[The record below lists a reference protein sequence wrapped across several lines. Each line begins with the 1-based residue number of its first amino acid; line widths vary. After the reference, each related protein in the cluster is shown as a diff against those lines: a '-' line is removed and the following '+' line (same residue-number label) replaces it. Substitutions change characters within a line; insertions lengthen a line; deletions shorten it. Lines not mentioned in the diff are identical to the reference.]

1 MSERYTDA
9 VRRVRRV
16 MDSVEEWLTSLP
28 DGSAVTA
35 IRIQQEIRSLHM
47 SYDQAALALNALAE
61 LGVLDIQNGWILNRL
76 RLLETATFRAGV
88 RIGLDHALAQMHTS
102 KLRFLAALPAGLPLV
117 IQQALQREAD
127 DLRATLVG
135 LLAQAEE
142 HLLLASPFWDD
153 TTITDLGDILER
165 RLKGGIRVDL
175 LGRSATLQ
183 MGSEHGFALIIQRL
197 QGYTGCRAFTWN
209 EMLPE
214 DRFGTQTFHF
224 KCIIADY
231 GKQAY
236 LGTAN
241 LTSASLRSR
250 MELGVLLTG
259 EDARTL
265 SRIVTQVLS
274 VAHPWR
280 GEEE

>member
-1 MSERYTDA
+1 MSERYADA
-9 VRRVRRV
+9 VRRMRRV
-16 MDSVEEWLTSLP
+16 MDAVEEWLAILP
-28 DGSAVTA
+28 HGSVVSAV
-35 IRIQQEIRSLHM
+35 RIQQGISSLHL

-61 LGVLDIQNGWILNRL
+61 LDVFDAQNGWVLNRP

-88 RIGLDHALAQMHTS
+88 RIGLDHALALLRTS
-102 KLRFLAALPAGLPLV
+102 ELRFLAALPTGLPLA
-117 IQQALQREAD
+117 IQQALQLEAG
-127 DLRATLVG
+127 DLRAALVG

-142 HLLLASPFWDD
+142 HLLLAAPFWDD
-153 TTITDLGDILER
+153 TTIADLGDILER
-165 RLKGGIRVDL
+165 RLKGGVHVDL
-175 LGRSATLQ
+175 LGRSASLQ
-183 MGSEHGFALIIQRL
+183 LGSRHSFALIIRRL
-197 QGYTGCRAFTWN
+197 QGYPGCRAFTWN
-209 EMLPE
+209 EVLPE

-241 LTSASLRSR
+241 FTSASLRSR
-250 MELGVLLTG
+250 MELGVLLKG

-274 VAHPWR
+274 LAHPWR

>member
-1 MSERYTDA
+1 MSERYADA
-9 VRRVRRV
+9 VRRMRRV
-16 MDSVEEWLTSLP
+16 MDAVEEWLSTLP
-28 DGSAVTA
+28 HGSVVSAVH
-35 IRIQQEIRSLHM
+35 IRQEIRSLRM

-61 LGVLDIQNGWILNRL
+61 LDVLDAQNGWILNRL

-88 RIGLDHALAQMHTS
+88 RIGLDHALAQLRTS
-102 KLRFLAALPAGLPLV
+102 ELRFLAALPAGLPLA

-127 DLRATLVG
+127 DLRAVLVG
-135 LLAQAEE
+135 LLAQAEK

-153 TTITDLGDILER
+153 TTIADLGDILER
-165 RLKGGIRVDL
+165 RLKGGIQVDL
-175 LGRSATLQ
+175 LGRSASLQ
-183 MGSEHGFALIIQRL
+183 MGSEHGFALIIRRL
-197 QGYTGCRAFTWN
+197 ESYSGCRAFTWN
-209 EMLPE
+209 EVLPE

-224 KCIIADY
+224 KCIVADY

-241 LTSASLRSR
+241 FTSASLRSR

-265 SRIVTQVLS
+265 SRIVTPVLN
-274 VAHPWR
+274 VAHAWR

>member
-1 MSERYTDA
+1 MSGRYADA
-9 VRRVRRV
+9 VRRIRRV
-16 MDSVEEWLTSLP
+16 MDIVEEWLATLP
-28 DGSAVTA
+28 HESVVSAV
-35 IRIQQEIRSLHM
+35 RIQREIRSLHL

-61 LGVLDIQNGWILNRL
+61 LDVLDAQNGWVLNRTHL
-76 RLLETATFRAGV
+76 FETATFRAGV
-88 RIGLDHALAQMHTS
+88 RIGLDHALAQLRTS
-102 KLRFLAALPAGLPLV
+102 ELRILAALPAGLPLA
-117 IQQALQREAD
+117 IQQTLRREAS
-127 DLRATLVG
+127 DLRAALVG

-142 HLLLASPFWDD
+142 HLLLAAPFWDE
-153 TTITDLGDILER
+153 TTIADLGDILER
-165 RLKGGIRVDL
+165 RLKGGIQVDL
-175 LGRSATLQ
+175 LGRSASLQ
-183 MGSEHGFALIIQRL
+183 MGSEHGFALIIRRL
-197 QGYTGCRAFTWN
+197 QGYPGCRAFTWN
-209 EMLPE
+209 EVLPE

-241 LTSASLRSR
+241 FTSASLRSR

>member
-1 MSERYTDA
+1 MSEQYADA
-9 VRRVRRV
+9 VRRMRRV
-16 MDSVEEWLTSLP
+16 MDIVEEWLTALP
-28 DGSAVTA
+28 HESVVSAV
-35 IRIQQEIRSLHM
+35 RIQQEIRSLHL

-61 LGVLDIQNGWILNRL
+61 LDVLDEQNGWVLNRP

-88 RIGLDHALAQMHTS
+88 RIGLDHALAQLPNS
-102 KLRFLAALPAGLPLV
+102 ELRFLAALPAGLPL
-117 IQQALQREAD
+117 IIKQALQREAD
-127 DLRATLVG
+127 DLRAALIG

-142 HLLLASPFWDD
+142 HLLLAAPFWDD
-153 TTITDLGDILER
+153 ATIADLGDILER

-175 LGRSATLQ
+175 LGRSPSLQ
-183 MGSEHGFALIIQRL
+183 MESEHGFALIIQRL
-197 QGYTGCRAFTWN
+197 QGYPGCRAFTWN
-209 EMLPE
+209 EVLPE

-241 LTSASLRSR
+241 FTSASLRSR

-274 VAHPWR
+274 VAHPWK
-280 GEEE
+280 GKEE

>member
-1 MSERYTDA
+1 M
-9 VRRVRRV
+9 
-16 MDSVEEWLTSLP
+16 
-28 DGSAVTA
+28 SAV
-35 IRIQQEIRSLHM
+35 RIQQEIRILHL

-61 LGVLDIQNGWILNRL
+61 LDVLDAQNGWMLNRP
-76 RLLETATFRAGV
+76 RLLETAAFRAGV
-88 RIGLDHALAQMHTS
+88 RIGLDHALAQMRTS
-102 KLRFLAALPAGLPLV
+102 ELRFLAALPAGLPLAV
-117 IQQALQREAD
+117 QQALQREAG

-135 LLAQAEE
+135 LLAQAEQ
-142 HLLLASPFWDD
+142 HLLLAAPFWDD
-153 TTITDLGDILER
+153 TTIADLGDILER
-165 RLKGGIRVDL
+165 RLKGGIQVDL
-175 LGRSATLQ
+175 PRRFASPQ
-183 MGSEHGFALIIQRL
+183 MGSEHGFALITRRL
-197 QGYTGCRAFTWN
+197 RVYPGCRAFTWN
-209 EMLPE
+209 EVLPE

-224 KCIIADY
+224 KCIITDY

-241 LTSASLRSR
+241 FTSASLRSR

-265 SRIVTQVLS
+265 SRIVAQVLT

>member
-1 MSERYTDA
+1 MSERYADA
-9 VRRVRRV
+9 VRRMRRV
-16 MDSVEEWLTSLP
+16 MDAVEEWLATLP
-28 DGSAVTA
+28 HGSVVSA
-35 IRIQQEIRSLHM
+35 IHIQQEIRSLHM
-47 SYDQAALALNALAE
+47 SYDQVALALNALAE
-61 LGVLDIQNGWILNRL
+61 LGVLDVQNGWILNCP
-76 RLLETATFRAGV
+76 RLLETATYRAGV
-88 RIGLDHALAQMHTS
+88 RIGLDHALALMHTS
-102 KLRFLAALPAGLPLV
+102 ELRFLAALPAGLPLAT
-117 IQQALQREAD
+117 QQALQREAD
-127 DLRATLVG
+127 DLRAALFG

-175 LGRSATLQ
+175 LGRSASSQ

-209 EMLPE
+209 EVLPE

-241 LTSASLRSR
+241 FTSASLRSR

-265 SRIVTQVLS
+265 SRIVIQVLN
-274 VAHPWR
+274 VARPWR
-280 GEEE
+280 GE